1 MTRGP
6 PRGETGTEVG
16 GASVG
21 EIVVGGWVVDVD
33 DDVLGT
39 VEDVVDTE
47 LGAVIDED
55 AGRFGALLLLQPVN
69 STSAAAIAI
78 EASRGRRTQR
88 S

>member
-1 MTRGP
+1 MMRGP
-6 PRGETGTEVG
+6 PRAETGTDVG

-21 EIVVGGWVVDVD
+21 EIVVGGRVVDAD
-33 DDVLGT
+33 DDVLGAVDDVLGT
-39 VEDVVDTE
+39 DLDVV
-47 LGAVIDED
+47 LDEE